1 MATTYAMAS
10 SLPDDRFIVEDPKHN
25 YLSARF
31 PPDSWRLA
39 ERAVEVVRAVQSKPE
54 APV

>member
-1 MATTYAMAS
+1 MTTACDMTT
-10 SLPDDRFIVEDPKHN
+10 SLSDGRFVVEDPKHN

-39 ERAVEVVRAVQSKPE
+39 QRAVEVVKKVQSKSE
-54 APV
+54 GPV